1 MMPQRQDIVE
11 KYGEKYGTEDSNM
24 VFCGP
29 FKIKE
34 WIHATKIELVKNEKY
49 WDAKSVKLNNVHMK
63 IINNE
68 AARMQELLNGGID
81 FSNVQK
87 PEWKEK
93 I

>member
-1 MMPQRQDIVE
+1 
-11 KYGEKYGTEDSNM
+11 
-24 VFCGP
+24 
-29 FKIKE
+29 
-34 WIHATKIELVKNEKY
+34 
-49 WDAKSVKLNNVHMK
+49 MK

-93 I
+93 FKKLINLK